1 MTGPYESN
9 MCHAKTTESCAPGE
23 AKRRGQRTA
32 GKLRLYEILYTLN
45 QGFEQVLGQL
55 QQLEKLGQGHQPW
68 EALRVTV
75 EENRAEVNFEL
86 VRARLPPVHDFGW
99 PIRQSHAMGFLQRS
113 QLV

>member
-1 MTGPYESN
+1 MPKPPKAVYTGD
-9 MCHAKTTESCAPGE
+9 AKS
-23 AKRRGQRTA
+23 RSQRTA
-32 GKLRLYEILYTLN
+32 GKLRLYEILYMLN

-55 QQLEKLGQGHQPW
+55 QLLEKLGPGHQPW
-68 EALRVTV
+68 NALRVMV

-86 VRARLPPVHDFGW
+86 VRARLPQVHDFGW